1 MKDEFGSYEASLT
14 SPAAAAEAITPSDT
28 EMLEFVTRA
37 IFIGQA
43 GDLNVTLKS
52 GDTVL
57 LRNMQEGVFYPLRI
71 TQVLAT
77 GTSAA
82 DIVGLR

>member
-1 MKDEFGSYEASLT
+1 MKDEFSGYEEGLT
-14 SPAAAAEAITPSDT
+14 SPAVAAETISPSDT
-28 EMLEFVTRA
+28 EMLDFVTRA
-37 IFIGQA
+37 IYVGQA

-57 LRNMQEGVFYPLRI
+57 LRSMQGGVFYPLRV
-71 TQVLAT
+71 TQVLAA
-77 GTSAA
+77 GTTAT